1 MPRGR
6 KPDAPA
12 PSAAPELL
20 PHDTQAIA
28 ELHRASEA
36 VVVEFGDGLPWHAD
50 HYEAE
55 IRGELRRGC
64 ESFLRAGRLLV
75 VARQCA
81 THGEWSGMLDRL
93 GLDRT
98 HAHRMME
105 AAKRVANVATSQ
117 HLIAAAKS
125 QGKLIELLSLPEDQ
139 FTELAET
146 GETAG
151 LDLDDV
157 AGMTVRELRDAVR
170 EARADIAAKEEV
182 SAAKERKIERL
193 TADLAKAK
201 RQRARATPD
210 EVAAE
215 LRERLMGSV
224 MQARADL
231 FGRGDDADTLRERI
245 RELRE
250 WAAENEQDDEHVPH
264 MAGVIAEL
272 IHGLVILRDEFGLPE
287 LAPKGW
293 QPDPAARS

>member
-157 AGMTVRELRDAVR
+157 AGMTVRELREAVR
-170 EARADIAAKEEV
+170 EAREQLAAKDEV
-182 SAAKERKIERL
+182 SANKERRIERL

-201 RQRARATPD
+201 RQRAKATPD
-210 EVAAE
+210 ETSAE
-215 LRERLMGSV
+215 LREHASLAAMQVRMDLMAHGKE
-224 MQARADL
+224 ADSL
-231 FGRGDDADTLRERI
+231 FTRFGDLREH
-245 RELRE
+245 
-250 WAAENEQDDEHVPH
+250 AETLGDPASFDDY
-264 MAGVIAEL
+264 MAGLVGEL
-272 IHGLVILRDEFGLPE
+272 LGEIRKVRDHFGLP
-287 LAPKGW
+287 LVNDGDSAPWMKG
-293 QPDPAARS
+293 A